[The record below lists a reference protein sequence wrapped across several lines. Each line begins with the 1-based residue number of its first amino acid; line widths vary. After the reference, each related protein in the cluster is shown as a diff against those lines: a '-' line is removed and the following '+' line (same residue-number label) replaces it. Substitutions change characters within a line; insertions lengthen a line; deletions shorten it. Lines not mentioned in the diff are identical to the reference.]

1 MKRTTEAGNDAQE
14 KHHQSRDER
23 EQQAIQESD
32 EDATDARQHG
42 STDALSK
49 HGWLSEPSK
58 PTHPHAEEH
67 VPSEVF
73 LRAPPLE
80 DLRRQAVD
88 QPAEQSD
95 SNGAPRMA
103 VTTAI
108 SMNQAC

>member
-1 MKRTTEAGNDAQE
+1 MRRRSTTKPATNANN
-14 KHHQSRDER
+14 SRS
-23 EQQAIQESD
+23 AAD
-32 EDATDARQHG
+32 EDATDTRQHG

-49 HGWLSEPSK
+49 HGRLSKPRK

-80 DLRRQAVD
+80 DLGVKRWISR
-88 QPAEQSD
+88 PSRSD

-108 SMNQAC
+108 SMNQRY